1 MKEDES
7 RLNVYLQEY
16 SQLKQEQIQRIGW
29 RDNLLYVT
37 LSLYGV
43 VLGLALGETLG
54 DKAKNP
60 YALLIL
66 PWVSLVLGWN
76 YLVNDQKITAIGHY
90 IRHTLVQKISHHLGS
105 DHPGADS
112 ILGWEIAHRSD
123 RHRQHRKFKQMIV
136 DEIAFVLSGIAAL
149 IAFSHFISPWQ
160 NGLISVLWGLELL
173 FLLGLGIE
181 IIRYADRAQGR

>member
-1 MKEDES
+1 MKEDEP

-16 SQLKQEQIQRIGW
+16 NQLKQEQTQRIGW

-105 DHPGADS
+105 EHPSTDS
-112 ILGWEIAHRSD
+112 ILGWELAHRSD

-136 DEIAFVLSGIAAL
+136 DEITFVISGIAAL
-149 IAFSHFISPWQ
+149 VTFSGFVSPFKHWLIAT
-160 NGLISVLWGLELL
+160 LCVLELL
-173 FLLGLGIE
+173 LLLGLGIE
-181 IIRYADRAQGR
+181 IVRYADRSKGH